1 MHVVY
6 PFCVVPPRSPFSSY
20 RLYRSKCLPLTPEIR
35 RVHVRCELRCTVPGQ
50 RLNDAPRAMQL
61 ASFNERIATY
71 PKLQTFSPSLRRALH
86 HFVSYRWSNRG
97 ATFLRSSDFPFLF
110 QRENVFA
117 ARNSKGKTQWRRV
130 KQFQRDFAALFSQ
143 RSCIRGI

>member
-1 MHVVY
+1 MY

-61 ASFNERIATY
+61 ASFNGRIATY
-71 PKLQTFSPSLRRALH
+71 PKLQTFPRRPASR
-86 HFVSYRWSNRG
+86 HFVSYRWWDRR
-97 ATFLRSSDFPFLF
+97 ATFLRSSDFSFLS

-117 ARNSKGKTQWRRV
+117 ARNSKGKTRSRRV

-143 RSCIRGI
+143 RSCIHGI

>member
-61 ASFNERIATY
+61 AAFNGRIATY
-71 PKLQTFSPSLRRALH
+71 PKLQTFSLRPALR
-86 HFVSYRWSNRG
+86 HFVSYRWWNRR
-97 ATFLRSSDFPFLF
+97 ATFLRSSDFSFLF
-110 QRENVFA
+110 RRENVFA
-117 ARNSKGKTQWRRV
+117 ARNSKGKTQSRRV

-143 RSCIRGI
+143 RSCIHGI